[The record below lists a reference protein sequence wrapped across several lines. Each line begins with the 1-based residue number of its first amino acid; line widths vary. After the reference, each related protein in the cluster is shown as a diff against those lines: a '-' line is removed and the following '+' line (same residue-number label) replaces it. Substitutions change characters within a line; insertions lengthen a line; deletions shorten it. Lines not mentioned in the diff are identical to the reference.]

1 MQIAQNGPQQNQ
13 HNEHRDDVSHSLLVD
28 AGAAL
33 ETGFQKF
40 VLVLRRDVFDD
51 GLTVFHGGK
60 VVTDG
65 FKGMGLPA
73 LAHLAQLGKGKGRE
87 GLAQI
92 FVQAIQSIFGQEAL
106 LHQSA
111 QGGVF
116 VLSQGGHLLGRNVG
130 QGFPHFFH
138 DLLGVH
144 DGVIDIALHQ
154 PHHDFVGGVAQY
166 LGDVQ
171 REDDAADGQQ
181 EGQQDHRHTGTHE
194 ADGFLQ
200 SAFEIPGFAA
210 GDHHAPGTVAHRPAT
225 HGRAGCL
232 VLVH

>member
-1 MQIAQNGPQQNQ
+1 M
-13 HNEHRDDVSHSLLVD
+13 SHSLLVD

-65 FKGMGLPA
+65 FKGLGLPA

-138 DLLGVH
+138 NTGEITKESV
-144 DGVIDIALHQ
+144 
-154 PHHDFVGGVAQY
+154 
-166 LGDVQ
+166 
-171 REDDAADGQQ
+171 
-181 EGQQDHRHTGTHE
+181 HTGSLLFRK
-194 ADGFLQ
+194 FLR
-200 SAFEIPGFAA
+200 SESGSSIN
-210 GDHHAPGTVAHRPAT
+210 
-225 HGRAGCL
+225 
-232 VLVH
+232 